1 MNIDIA
7 RKDYSLETIKEIVDT
22 IAKYD
27 GDYLQLHF
35 ADDQHHAVDL
45 PGMSPTKRDTLSYEE
60 IKTLIKYS
68 NKRDVMVVPDIDFR
82 HMRVRCYNS

>member
-1 MNIDIA
+1 MKWGFSIGLSLMLILTTFQSEAVAPKFQKGVNIDIA

-45 PGMSPTKRDTLSYEE
+45 LGM
-60 IKTLIKYS
+60 
-68 NKRDVMVVPDIDFR
+68 
-82 HMRVRCYNS
+82 